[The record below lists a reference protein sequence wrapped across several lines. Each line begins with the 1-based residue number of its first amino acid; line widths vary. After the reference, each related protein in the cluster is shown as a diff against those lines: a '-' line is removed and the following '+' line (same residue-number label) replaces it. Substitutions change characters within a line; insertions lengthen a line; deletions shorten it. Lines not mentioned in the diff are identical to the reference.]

1 MNTEFVKA
9 LAQFQGAVGN
19 ITRDASGMVGHRSY
33 NYSTLGQIMS
43 VIRSPL
49 SEAGLAVVQV
59 FDDQRL
65 TTKLLHA
72 GGEIVSSMTLN
83 LQGLSPQQAGAVIS
97 YFRRYQLSSL
107 LCLATEEDT
116 DAADIG
122 EPVNGKA
129 SKLASTFSM
138 APPPPMGLKQQL
150 IASLAEAQSEAS
162 QGRKPA
168 VVHGNGITLLKEEM
182 RAFAK
187 DLELVGDVAELEGL
201 LRSYQGPLEECEQK
215 LADWHTSAIKAIS
228 DRRRALSVPS

>member
-43 VIRSPL
+43 VIRAPL
-49 SEAGLAVVQV
+49 SESGLAVVQV

-65 TTKLLHA
+65 TTRLLHA
-72 GGEIVSSMTLN
+72 DGEIVSSMTLN
-83 LQGLSPQQAGAVIS
+83 LQGLNPQQAGAVIS

-116 DAADIG
+116 DAADVG

-138 APPPPMGLKQQL
+138 APPPPMGLRQQL
-150 IASLAEAQSEAS
+150 IASLAQEGEKAQTLRLSPQRERHHRA
-162 QGRKPA
+162 QG
-168 VVHGNGITLLKEEM
+168 
-182 RAFAK
+182 
-187 DLELVGDVAELEGL
+187 GDAGL
-201 LRSYQGPLEECEQK
+201 RQGPGAGLRPGRTGGPS
-215 LADWHTSAIKAIS
+215 ADLPRTAGG
-228 DRRRALSVPS
+228 V